1 MGTRPYNSIRRRE
14 QAEQTRAEK
23 SSRVATRRFLDD
35 GYATTT
41 IAAVAGD
48 AGVSVETIYKI
59 FGGKPGLVRA
69 IRERALEGAGPVP
82 AETRSDALH
91 TTESDPRAIIRG
103 WGQLT
108 TEVAPL
114 VAPILLLVRDAAG
127 ADDELRR
134 SATSSTRSG

>member
-14 QAEQTRAEK
+14 QAERTRQEVAE
-23 SSRVATRRFLDD
+23 VARRRFLAD
-35 GYATTT
+35 GYAATT
-41 IAAVAGD
+41 IAAVAGE

-69 IRERALEGAGPVP
+69 IRERALEGAGPEP

-103 WGQLT
+103 
-108 TEVAPL
+108 
-114 VAPILLLVRDAAG
+114 
-127 ADDELRR
+127 
-134 SATSSTRSG
+134 